1 MSIHLDLV
9 NGVLSGPEREVINR
23 AMSIMAAKFR
33 ERDQFF
39 NDPEM
44 VKNYLRLRLG
54 LEERELFITLFLDSQ
69 HRLIVDETVFMGTVN
84 AAGVYPRI
92 VAQKALQY
100 NAVALVLAHN
110 HPSGVAEPSR
120 ADRSITERL
129 SGALALFDI
138 RLLDHFVVGYPDVI
152 SFAER
157 GWL

>member
-1 MSIHLDLV
+1 MSIHVDLV
-9 NGVLSGPEREVINR
+9 NQVLSDCERKVIDS
-23 AMSIMAAKFR
+23 AMNIMASKFR

-39 NDPEM
+39 NEPEM

-69 HRLIVDETVFMGTVN
+69 HRLIVDETLFMGTIN
-84 AAGVYPRI
+84 AAGVFPRI

-100 NAVALVLAHN
+100 NAATLVLAHN
-110 HPSGVAEPSR
+110 HPSGIAEPSR
-120 ADRSITERL
+120 ADRNITERL
-129 SGALALFDI
+129 TGALALFDI
-138 RLLDHFVVGYPDVI
+138 RLLDHFIVGYPEVI

>member
-1 MSIHLDLV
+1 MSIHIDLV
-9 NGVLSGPEREVINR
+9 NRALSDAEREVVDS
-23 AMSIMAAKFR
+23 AMIIMASKFR

-69 HRLIVDETVFMGTVN
+69 HRLIVDETLFMGTID

-100 NAVALVLAHN
+100 NAAALVLAHN

-129 SGALALFDI
+129 TGALALFDI